1 MDTDYCARIVTAPS
15 GMMKVVTVSY
25 LVSLLAGCASM
36 PNQMN
41 QCNSVARQLTN
52 RSILAQKVDRVT
64 TEVVLKFNGVHNVEE
79 FQAVAQASTIKVGS
93 ITGETE
99 QLRKSMAAL
108 ALKDTGLMS
117 FRDRALASL
126 AKRTSILKEVETELQ
141 RVNSTAAI
149 MRNAQEGNI
158 SMQPLQSIMAKMD
171 DVDVTEKK
179 NVSAFNLYCKAT
191 PKGP

>member
-1 MDTDYCARIVTAPS
+1 MDTDYCARILTAPS

-64 TEVVLKFNGVHNVEE
+64 AEVVLKFNGVHNVEE

-93 ITGETE
+93 MTGETE

>member
-1 MDTDYCARIVTAPS
+1 
-15 GMMKVVTVSY
+15 
-25 LVSLLAGCASM
+25 
-36 PNQMN
+36 
-41 QCNSVARQLTN
+41 
-52 RSILAQKVDRVT
+52 
-64 TEVVLKFNGVHNVEE
+64 
-79 FQAVAQASTIKVGS
+79 
-93 ITGETE
+93 
-99 QLRKSMAAL
+99 
-108 ALKDTGLMS
+108 LMS

-149 MRNAQEGNI
+149 MRNAQEGDI

-191 PKGP
+191 PKGT